1 MLKDYKD
8 LSKLAVFLEQ
18 VSADEKYYEFSEYSS
33 SIKPVENALYVHLC
47 NLQILVQSINSTI
60 SHYVK
65 GDVMDDSLRHLPER
79 SERFMRDYV
88 IFNIANNFAKHLE
101 TKYEILRTELRDAGN

>member
-1 MLKDYKD
+1 M
-8 LSKLAVFLEQ
+8 
-18 VSADEKYYEFSEYSS
+18 SADEKYFEFSEYSS
-33 SIKPVENALYVHLC
+33 SIEPVENAFYVHLC
-47 NLQILVQSINSTI
+47 NLYIVVQSINSTI

-65 GDVMDDSLRHLPER
+65 RDVMDDSLRHLPER